1 MIARLGKEKFPP
13 HLHDEYDELM
23 DIFKKYKEDFKNCSD
38 RSEGS
43 ISFAARNMSEDE
55 RRKCV
60 NIFLSLYDSVT
71 RYMPADWS
79 PDEIASV
86 INARHR
92 TVRPH
97 SLQAFLYVE
106 AVLECV
112 ILTSI
117 KIAEAQLS

>member
-1 MIARLGKEKFPP
+1 MVQENYRRYSYTWEKLHAAILSLVSEDEQWERIRGAYTSIMIARLGKEKFPP

-60 NIFLSLYDSVT
+60 NIFVSLYNSVT
-71 RYMPADWS
+71 RYM
-79 PDEIASV
+79 
-86 INARHR
+86 H
-92 TVRPH
+92 
-97 SLQAFLYVE
+97 
-106 AVLECV
+106 
-112 ILTSI
+112 
-117 KIAEAQLS
+117 AE